1 MSGGQ
6 DDDDVAT
13 ERPDEVDGA
22 VDDAPTSQDG
32 GVLRVAE
39 TCTQSCGQVRLRRR
53 PHLDACSAAFA
64 PGPWDHATVKTE
76 GVARSSPW
84 NTLVARAH
92 AALQDLMRELDAM
105 PHTPSLSQLQHPA
118 FAVVNGELVAYDD
131 VKVHISAEALTRALS
146 VFEGMKGYW
155 DLDSQEF
162 AIRSP
167 RQHYDRLRRSATVLH
182 IPVDFSYDEFRDS
195 CLDLAR
201 ALLTVDRDMW
211 FRTTM
216 YVVEGHWG
224 EGTRA
229 DLVVTGF
236 HQTKD
241 PIPPMSLTVSS
252 WRRSGD
258 SQLPYR
264 VKASANYVVAR
275 QARIEASERGFDDAV
290 LLNDAGRVAEAT
302 GSCVVALRDG
312 VVCTPPAYEGRA
324 GEHHARRRRADLP
337 P

>member
-1 MSGGQ
+1 
-6 DDDDVAT
+6 
-13 ERPDEVDGA
+13 
-22 VDDAPTSQDG
+22 
-32 GVLRVAE
+32 
-39 TCTQSCGQVRLRRR
+39 
-53 PHLDACSAAFA
+53 
-64 PGPWDHATVKTE
+64 
-76 GVARSSPW
+76 
-84 NTLVARAH
+84 
-92 AALQDLMRELDAM
+92 M
-105 PHTPSLSQLQHPA
+105 PHTPSLSQLQHPE
-118 FAVVNGELVAYDD
+118 FAVVNGELVPYDD

-155 DLDSQEF
+155 DLGSQEF
-162 AIRSP
+162 GIRCP
-167 RQHYDRLRRSATVLH
+167 REHYQRLRRSAAVLH

-201 ALLTVDRDMW
+201 ALLTVERDMW

-229 DLVVTGF
+229 DLVVTAF
-236 HQTKD
+236 HQAKD

-258 SQLPYR
+258 TQLPYR

-275 QARIEASERGFDDAV
+275 QARIEAAGRGFDDAI

-312 VVCTPPAYEGRA
+312 VVFTPPAYEGALESITLDIVERICHRDGMA
-324 GEHHARRRRADLP
+324 FERRPVDRTELLTSEEAAIVGTISELTPVSRMDTAELRVDGVLSSIRDRYLDAMRRVKPLADVEFEFVPVEELQRRHG
-337 P
+337 

>member
-1 MSGGQ
+1 M
-6 DDDDVAT
+6 
-13 ERPDEVDGA
+13 
-22 VDDAPTSQDG
+22 
-32 GVLRVAE
+32 
-39 TCTQSCGQVRLRRR
+39 
-53 PHLDACSAAFA
+53 
-64 PGPWDHATVKTE
+64 
-76 GVARSSPW
+76 
-84 NTLVARAH
+84 ARAR

-105 PHTPSLSQLQHPA
+105 PHTPSLSQLQHPE

-162 AIRSP
+162 GIRSP
-167 RQHYDRLRRSATVLH
+167 RQHYERLRRSATVLH

-258 SQLPYR
+258 AQLPYR

-275 QARIEASERGFDDAV
+275 QARIEASERGFDDAI

-312 VVCTPPAYEGRA
+312 VVVTPPHTRA
-324 GEHHARRRRADLP
+324 RWRASPSTSSSGFATVTDSPSSDGPWIEPSSLRAMRPRSPARSQSSRRSLGSIPWSCVATECCP
-337 P
+337 PFGIGTSAR

>member
-1 MSGGQ
+1 
-6 DDDDVAT
+6 
-13 ERPDEVDGA
+13 
-22 VDDAPTSQDG
+22 
-32 GVLRVAE
+32 
-39 TCTQSCGQVRLRRR
+39 
-53 PHLDACSAAFA
+53 
-64 PGPWDHATVKTE
+64 
-76 GVARSSPW
+76 
-84 NTLVARAH
+84 
-92 AALQDLMRELDAM
+92 MRELDAM

-275 QARIEASERGFDDAV
+275 QARIEALRRGFDDAV

-312 VVCTPPAYEGRA
+312 VVCTPPAYEGALESITLDVVERICHRDGVSFERRPMDRTELLMSEEAAIVGTISELTPVSRVDTVELRVDGVLSSLRDRYLNAMRRLQPLPDLEFELVDVGELKQA
-324 GEHHARRRRADLP
+324 GPTA
-337 P
+337 